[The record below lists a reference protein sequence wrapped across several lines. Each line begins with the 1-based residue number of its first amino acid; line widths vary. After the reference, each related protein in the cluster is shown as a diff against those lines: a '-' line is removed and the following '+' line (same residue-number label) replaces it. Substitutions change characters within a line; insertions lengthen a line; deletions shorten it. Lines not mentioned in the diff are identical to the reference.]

1 MRIKSMAIV
10 LISLVFLTGQIGFG
24 GKFKKIELGMSREQ
38 VVNLLGRPDG
48 VRAHTNTEAL
58 TYADRL
64 MNGFKWSRADYVVV
78 LRDGVVAEYGP
89 GAIRDASPN
98 TGAFIFVPL

>member
-1 MRIKSMAIV
+1 MKKTALALLALV
-10 LISLVFLTGQIGFG
+10 LLTGAFG
-24 GKFKKIELGMSREQ
+24 DKFKKLEIGMGRPQ

-48 VRAHTNTEAL
+48 VRVHERAEAL

-64 MNGFKWSRADYVVV
+64 VSGFKWSRADYVVV
-78 LRDGVVAEYGP
+78 LRDGLVAEYGP
-89 GAIRDASPN
+89 GEIRTQNPN